1 MKEIEED
8 THTHQKTPYNHGLE
22 ELILLTHPF
31 YLKTKNP
38 MQFLS
43 KLQYFSQKEKNE
55 IFMKSL
61 ITLKKD
67 SLRMKNTVGGN
78 KLPDLTQ
85 CHKAI
90 VIKIG

>member
-61 ITLKKD
+61 ITLKKE

-78 KLPDLTQ
+78 ILPDFTQ
-85 CHKAI
+85 CHEAI

>member
-1 MKEIEED
+1 
-8 THTHQKTPYNHGLE
+8 
-22 ELILLTHPF
+22 
-31 YLKTKNP
+31 